1 MKNTTCN
8 NSSRSVWQLLAVL
21 LVVLAALVAALV
33 SVRRLTVRLHRLC
46 CELRSRLRVM
56 PRPLT
61 TEWEDAE

>member
-8 NSSRSVWQLLAVL
+8 NSSRSVWQHLIVLIAVM
-21 LVVLAALVAALV
+21 AALEAALV

-46 CELRSRLRVM
+46 RGLSSRLRVT

-61 TEWEDAE
+61 MEWEDTK